1 MRRTGISLAAPF
13 RHGQKARRRLKLCRR
28 KAQKHLTC
36 TPSGSN
42 GKQQGC
48 SLRPKQVVLVSRLV
62 LIALQFGA
70 NWRPK
75 QLVLVEWKFPPV
87 CSGGPTTFREAEK
100 RLITP
105 PFQQPFRPLAHLPES
120 CSDVAFCLHFI
131 HNSAVLLS
139 NYHLNANSR
148 NKKHIITASLRHFA
162 ITLQPNNYNVTGHSH
177 CEPSKRKNLCV
188 E

>member
-36 TPSGSN
+36 TPSDSN
-42 GKQQGC
+42 GKRQGC

-87 CSGGPTTFREAEK
+87 CSGGPTTFREAENGSS
-100 RLITP
+100 P
-105 PFQQPFRPLAHLPES
+105 HPFSNPSGHSPTCQKAALVPLFAYTL
-120 CSDVAFCLHFI
+120 FI
-131 HNSAVLLS
+131 IQLF
-139 NYHLNANSR
+139 YFQ
-148 NKKHIITASLRHFA
+148 IIT
-162 ITLQPNNYNVTGHSH
+162 
-177 CEPSKRKNLCV
+177 
-188 E
+188 

>member
-42 GKQQGC
+42 GKRQGC

-75 QLVLVEWKFPPV
+75 QLVLVEGKFPPV
-87 CSGGPTTFREAEK
+87 CSGAPATYREAENGSSPHPFSNASGPSHTCQK
-100 RLITP
+100 AVRKPIFAYTLFIIRLFY
-105 PFQQPFRPLAHLPES
+105 FQ
-120 CSDVAFCLHFI
+120 
-131 HNSAVLLS
+131 
-139 NYHLNANSR
+139 
-148 NKKHIITASLRHFA
+148 IIT
-162 ITLQPNNYNVTGHSH
+162 
-177 CEPSKRKNLCV
+177 
-188 E
+188 